1 MPRTSYAKKTWPYIP
16 ENVIWKR
23 PWIST
28 AGLAKG
34 GTLTECPASLRH
46 FCVLPYSCMTKIPM
60 HACKYVNLIQ
70 LKCNAYVYTRVSK
83 DMDLQFAYPLF
94 QEKNHWDYEP
104 CLPHKCTA
112 WFLGCAKT
120 RNQCTNVIIYKA
132 AWIGI
137 DRHIRKDPMD
147 PHMNT
152 DRYITVCIQIIIFWR
167 WRSR

>member
-1 MPRTSYAKKTWPYIP
+1 MWSESVHGYQLPDLQRVEPSR
-16 ENVIWKR
+16 NVQ
-23 PWIST
+23 
-28 AGLAKG
+28 
-34 GTLTECPASLRH
+34 
-46 FCVLPYSCMTKIPM
+46 LPYAIFAFYPTRVWQKYLCM
-60 HACKYVNLIQ
+60 HANMSIWFNWNVMHM
-70 LKCNAYVYTRVSK
+70 YT
-83 DMDLQFAYPLF
+83 
-94 QEKNHWDYEP
+94 QEWICICSLHIHFSGKNNWDYEP